1 MVYDV
6 NNIKVGDILVNTP
19 HEEYFYVFDI
29 DVSSNEPLMHGV
41 SLPDGNL
48 FNHKY
53 DGWIVK
59 DKASD
64 KQVENFYNFLKDKN
78 IVVDMNLKK
87 IRRGFNFNT

>member
-1 MVYDV
+1 MAYDI

-19 HEEYFYVFDI
+19 YEEYFYVFDV
-29 DVSSNEPLMHGV
+29 DVSNKPLMHGV
-41 SLPDGNL
+41 SLPSGNL

-53 DGWIVK
+53 DGWVVK

-64 KQVENFYNFLKDKN
+64 EQVEKFYNFLKDNN

-87 IRRGFNFNT
+87 IRRGYNFNT